1 MQSPQVVTNV
11 IETIFE
17 SVNLRFVDR
26 ETVNEATV
34 LGQGGLGLD
43 SVDILE
49 VVVAI
54 EHRFGVKVED
64 KKSGIDVFQSIGTIA
79 KFVETNA
86 AGLH

>member
-1 MQSPQVVTNV
+1 MESPQVVSNV
-11 IETIFE
+11 IEAIFD

-26 ETVNEATV
+26 DSVDENTV

-54 EHRFGVKVED
+54 EHRFGVKVQD
-64 KKSGIDVFQSIGTIA
+64 KKSGQDVFQSIGSIV
-79 KFVETNA
+79 KFVESA
-86 AGLH
+86 AVGVH

>member
-11 IETIFE
+11 IETIFD
-17 SVNLRFVDR
+17 SVNLRFVDKT
-26 ETVNEATV
+26 TVNETTV

-54 EHRFGVKVED
+54 EHRFGVKLQD
-64 KKSGIDVFQSIGTIA
+64 KKSGVEAFQSVGTIA
-79 KFVETNA
+79 KFVESNTGA
-86 AGLH
+86 TH

>member
-11 IETIFE
+11 IETIFD
-17 SVNLRFVDR
+17 SVNLRFVDKT
-26 ETVNEATV
+26 TVNENTV

-54 EHRFGVKVED
+54 EHRFGVKLQY
-64 KKSGIDVFQSIGTIA
+64 KKSGVEAFQSVGTIA
-79 KFVETNA
+79 MFVETNTDA
-86 AGLH
+86 TH

>member
-1 MQSPQVVTNV
+1 MESPQVVSNV
-11 IETIFE
+11 IDAIFE

-26 ETVNEATV
+26 DTVGEDTV

-54 EHRFGVKVED
+54 EHKFGVKVQD
-64 KKSGIDVFQSIGTIA
+64 KKSGMDIFQSIGSIA
-79 KFVETNA
+79 KFVEANA
-86 AGLH
+86 ELH

>member
-1 MQSPQVVTNV
+1 MESPQVVSNV
-11 IETIFE
+11 IEAIFD

-26 ETVNEATV
+26 DTVNENTV

-54 EHRFGVKVED
+54 EHRFGVKVQD
-64 KKSGIDVFQSIGTIA
+64 KKSGQDVFQSIGSIV
-79 KFVETNA
+79 KFVESSA
-86 AGLH
+86 AGMH